1 MLVYA
6 FEGDVKLSARL
17 HRSSTNDDD
26 YTVHS
31 NTIGLIVSADLPT
44 TLLLQGIVCSLQ
56 FILGLGH
63 LGDEGQ
69 NLTSKTLDITCI
81 GLGLKSFK

>member
-1 MLVYA
+1 M
-6 FEGDVKLSARL
+6 
-17 HRSSTNDDD
+17 
-26 YTVHS
+26 
-31 NTIGLIVSADLPT
+31 VSADLPT

-81 GLGLKSFK
+81 GLGLKGYK